1 MNIVFYYDKCK
12 PKKEYEIIISSFADA
27 VAKVIELPPT
37 VEVCLY
43 PLAPNMH
50 GGIDRVRINRI
61 GINYNLL
68 MQDLPLILTHELIH
82 VHQKHKGILKIDSKN
97 NCYWHGIYQTNKLP
111 EQMTYEEYENLP
123 WEVDVRNKQTEVF
136 KNALAVLQQNT

>member
-12 PKKEYEIIISSFADA
+12 PKKEYEIIISSFADS

-50 GGIDRVRINRI
+50 GGIDRVRTNRI

-97 NCYWHGIYQTNKLP
+97 NCYWHGIFQTNKLP

-123 WEVDVRNKQTEVF
+123 WEVDVNNRLHEVF
-136 KNALAVLQQNT
+136 VEALRLTNNP